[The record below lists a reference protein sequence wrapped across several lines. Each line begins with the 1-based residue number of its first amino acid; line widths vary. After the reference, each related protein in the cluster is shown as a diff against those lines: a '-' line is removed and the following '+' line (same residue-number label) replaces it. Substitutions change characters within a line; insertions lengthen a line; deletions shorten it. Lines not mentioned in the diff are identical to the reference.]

1 MKLLAFETVTSEG
14 KRRHLCALVEGD
26 ADSGQIIDL
35 TSASHALLSS
45 QGVSNEEAQR
55 LTDVLCPPSTLQF
68 V

>member
-14 KRRHLCALVEGD
+14 KRRHLGALVEGD

-45 QGVSNEEAQR
+45 QGVAMKK
-55 LTDVLCPPSTLQF
+55 PS